1 MDPYPENRARHSIKP
16 RFLILGIRPHKKS
29 APEVMSSSTPQSHSG
44 FPRPL
49 QESPFW
55 ATRAKAWYV
64 FDLVAR
70 SKRKAWARLLW
81 TFGPW
86 AVSLLANLL
95 VPFRR
100 VQNDTETTYAET
112 PTRRHTDTLLW
123 NAVPIFLALILATA
137 GHALCADPKPEWI
150 GSLTS
155 DKGPGSFIA
164 PPSMRLSY
172 RFGWSGIQAAT
183 ADIHFFSPNRNT
195 FEVDASGG
203 TSGFPRT
210 LFRLDLYHQAT
221 ENKTTLMPIHFFQEE
236 RYRQETVKTNVN
248 FEPDCVTGLREKIP
262 SDHPAKPNVF
272 RFSPV
277 FDLTTALLWVRS
289 QPLTDGDTESLVVW
303 ASNAPYLATVT
314 VIGRDKVKIDGQQQ
328 NAIKLDLKLK
338 GIDKK
343 MRLKD
348 HKLFK
353 GGRGW
358 LSDDEKRIPLRIEAD
373 IFIGYVFVELEAMQ
387 VE

>member
-1 MDPYPENRARHSIKP
+1 MTTSTSQSRS
-16 RFLILGIRPHKKS
+16 RFSRLLHDSMRR
-29 APEVMSSSTPQSHSG
+29 SHSKVVIVV
-44 FPRPL
+44 
-49 QESPFW
+49 E
-55 ATRAKAWYV
+55 
-64 FDLVAR
+64 
-70 SKRKAWARLLW
+70 
-81 TFGPW
+81 
-86 AVSLLANLL
+86 LAL
-95 VPFRR
+95 
-100 VQNDTETTYAET
+100 AI
-112 PTRRHTDTLLW
+112 TLLM
-123 NAVPIFLALILATA
+123 A
-137 GHALCADPKPEWI
+137 GQALCEDSKPDWI

-155 DKGPGSFIA
+155 DKGPGSFIP

-221 ENKTTLMPIHFFQEE
+221 ENKATLMPIHFFQEE
-236 RYRQETVKTNVN
+236 KYRQETVKTNVD
-248 FEPDCVTGLREKIP
+248 FEPDYVTGLREKIP
-262 SDHPAKPNVF
+262 SDRPPKPNVF

-289 QPLTDGDTESLVVW
+289 QPLADGDTESLVVW
-303 ASNAPYLATVT
+303 ASNAPYLATIT
-314 VIGRDKVKIDGQQQ
+314 VIGRDKLKIDGQQK

-343 MRLKD
+343 MRLKE

-373 IFIGYVFVELEAMQ
+373 IFIGYVFVELESMK

>member
-1 MDPYPENRARHSIKP
+1 MDTYPKNRAPHSLVFCYF
-16 RFLILGIRPHKKS
+16 RVRALGWFFVLILLTTGLTFS
-29 APEVMSSSTPQSHSG
+29 ADSSP
-44 FPRPL
+44 
-49 QESPFW
+49 
-55 ATRAKAWYV
+55 
-64 FDLVAR
+64 D
-70 SKRKAWARLLW
+70 
-81 TFGPW
+81 
-86 AVSLLANLL
+86 
-95 VPFRR
+95 
-100 VQNDTETTYAET
+100 
-112 PTRRHTDTLLW
+112 
-123 NAVPIFLALILATA
+123 
-137 GHALCADPKPEWI
+137 WI

-155 DKGPGSFIA
+155 DKGPGSFIP

-221 ENKTTLMPIHFFQEE
+221 ENKATLMPIHFFQEE
-236 RYRQETVKTNVN
+236 KYRQETVKTNVD
-248 FEPDCVTGLREKIP
+248 FEPDYVTGLREKIP
-262 SDHPAKPNVF
+262 SDHPPKPNVF

-289 QPLTDGDTESLVVW
+289 QPLADGDTEALVVW
-303 ASNAPYLATVT
+303 ASNAPYLATIT
-314 VIGRDKVKIDGQQQ
+314 VIARDTLKIDGQQQ

-343 MRLKD
+343 MRLKE

-373 IFIGYVFVELEAMQ
+373 IFIGYVFVELESVK